1 MKTQKYTLG
10 QWVVMLVVAGGLYAI
25 TESFFMALGI
35 LILLI
40 VVDFFILAKYET
52 YRRRKDREKTQK
64 DENEG

>member
-40 VVDFFILAKYET
+40 VIDFFILAKYET
-52 YRRRKDREKTQK
+52 YRRRKDREKAQK
-64 DENEG
+64 EEEKG